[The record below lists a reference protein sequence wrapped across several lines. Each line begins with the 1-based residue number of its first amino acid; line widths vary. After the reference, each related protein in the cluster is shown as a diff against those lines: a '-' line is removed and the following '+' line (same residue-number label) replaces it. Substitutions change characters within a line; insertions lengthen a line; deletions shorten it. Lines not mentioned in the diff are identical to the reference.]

1 MERIYRCRSR
11 IRPHAT
17 IKRTKCSTCLLFSSH
32 LSHHTHLKTKHIT
45 TFPHPIWN
53 SDGLSYSLLFF
64 KFYYFFTVLKLFILL
79 ATDGVLD
86 KCEISHCA
94 HITGETSEHKPDQ
107 SICFSGY
114 YQWLMSRNP
123 LWIREICDVGT
134 KTQSS
139 SLKMKSQWLSQ
150 SPSSKWTDSW
160 KHGWIKTQFTH
171 HLISCA
177 YIFAAEEQSLPGQWY
192 YRCLIT
198 WYSVQVAL
206 GALKFQTPR
215 ILCQS
220 VHPPDSGTLISNLN
234 AAFPLV

>member
-1 MERIYRCRSR
+1 MFHLSLI
-11 IRPHAT
+11 
-17 IKRTKCSTCLLFSSH
+17 LLPFVSPYPLKNQTHHHFSSSH
-32 LSHHTHLKTKHIT
+32 LKFRWVVV
-45 TFPHPIWN
+45 FPAIF
-53 SDGLSYSLLFF
+53 LILLFF
-64 KFYYFFTVLKLFILL
+64 YILL

-94 HITGETSEHKPDQ
+94 HITGETSEQKPDQ

-160 KHGWIKTQFTH
+160 KHGWIKTQSTH

-177 YIFAAEEQSLPGQWY
+177 HIFAAEEQSLPGQVFNY
-192 YRCLIT
+192 MVLCSGSFRCSEI
-198 WYSVQVAL
+198 S
-206 GALKFQTPR
+206 
-215 ILCQS
+215 
-220 VHPPDSGTLISNLN
+220 DS
-234 AAFPLV
+234 